1 MTIEI
6 KITDISKLSS
16 YEVNKLHTFLLD
28 MVSSKEFNNA
38 FANHAEVK
46 EDERDDVLSA
56 NLDGTVSYTPP
67 LKSRKK
73 RKSAPNVDKA
83 PDGYTLTSFETVP
96 LEKVAETINKYATTP
111 PSPLPCVGAGS
122 VLLDDS
128 PWGTPEPASD
138 VTQDELVAYVLEA
151 TRNKK
156 LKLDD
161 VMQVISGYDIP
172 TLSLNSIG
180 NHPELIR
187 PVYLK
192 FKGIVDAR

>member
-6 KITDISKLSS
+6 KITDISKLSP

-28 MVSSKEFNNA
+28 VVSMSTSKESET
-38 FANHAEVK
+38 HAEVK
-46 EDERDDVLSA
+46 DEEEQEEGTTLA
-56 NLDGTVSYTPP
+56 AILDGTVSYPPP

-73 RKSAPNVDKA
+73 RKSAPNVD
-83 PDGYTLTSFETVP
+83 TLTSFETVP
-96 LEKVAETINKYATTP
+96 LEKLAETINKYATTP

>member
-6 KITDISKLSS
+6 KITDISKLSP

-28 MVSSKEFNNA
+28 VVSMSTSKESET
-38 FANHAEVK
+38 HAEVK
-46 EDERDDVLSA
+46 DEEEQEEGTSLSA
-56 NLDGTVSYTPP
+56 NLDGTVSYPPP

-73 RKSAPNVDKA
+73 RKSAPNVD
-83 PDGYTLTSFETVP
+83 TLTSFETVP
-96 LEKVAETINKYATTP
+96 LEKLAETINKYATTP

-128 PWGTPEPASD
+128 TWSTPEPTTD
-138 VTQDELVAYVLEA
+138 ITQEDLVAYVLEA